1 LIESNKSGLLAI
13 RRQSQPKKKEEEC
26 QPVERAGTGSV
37 NDMDSS
43 VFYQIIF
50 FFIVFNMA
58 SIKGS
63 KEFQLS
69 HAVLVASIK
78 SPSAIIVMLV
88 DVDHSQS
95 INVSVLLKRKK

>member
-1 LIESNKSGLLAI
+1 
-13 RRQSQPKKKEEEC
+13 
-26 QPVERAGTGSV
+26 
-37 NDMDSS
+37 
-43 VFYQIIF
+43 
-50 FFIVFNMA
+50 MA